1 MGCRK
6 KTDMLGSDP
15 PAQIARQ
22 RLVERGGGRN
32 ELVVDDVIV
41 TLLAHPAGKLLNDL
55 AISLADGARVRHDS
69 EIQLLQI
76 LEQDITVEG
85 KAQLRRIKKMKDDDV
100 IALEAKQA
108 KAFENLLGLIEK
120 VGPEHHQAAPFDL
133 TGDLFEN
140 PPNVGFSRW
149 AAIFEGVKNL
159 Q

>member
-1 MGCRK
+1 
-6 KTDMLGSDP
+6 MLGSAP

-76 LEQDITVEG
+76 LEQDIAVEG
-85 KAQLRRIKKMKDDDV
+85 KAQRPRR
-100 IALEAKQA
+100 
-108 KAFENLLGLIEK
+108 
-120 VGPEHHQAAPFDL
+120 AAV
-133 TGDLFEN
+133 
-140 PPNVGFSRW
+140 NVTR
-149 AAIFEGVKNL
+149 VMPL
-159 Q
+159 